1 MERNGN
7 KCEKKSGKEREVK
20 ERRGKDRIR
29 KKNGK
34 RLCLKNEILLLLL
47 QKRSIAILIHVIMMD
62 NVWR

>member
-20 ERRGKDRIR
+20 GRRGKDRIR
-29 KKNGK
+29 KQNGK
-34 RLCLKNEILLLLL
+34 RQCLKNEISLLLL

>member
-20 ERRGKDRIR
+20 GRRGKDRIR
-29 KKNGK
+29 KQNGK
-34 RLCLKNEILLLLL
+34 RQCLKNEILLLLL